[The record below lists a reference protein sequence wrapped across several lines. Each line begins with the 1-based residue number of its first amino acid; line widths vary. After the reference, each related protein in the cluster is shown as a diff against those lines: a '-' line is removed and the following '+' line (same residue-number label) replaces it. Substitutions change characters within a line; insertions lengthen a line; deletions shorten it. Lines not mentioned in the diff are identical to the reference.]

1 MTTKEQAEKLLNT
14 YCKLMGRHDS
24 RVSTRPNA
32 TVAIKHAKECALICV
47 DEILKVGFLDTNDL
61 YEHWNAVKEE
71 IEKL

>member
-1 MTTKEQAEKLLNT
+1 MTAKEQAEALVSK
-14 YCKLMGRHDS
+14 YSELMSRHDK

-61 YEHWNAVKEE
+61 YEHWNAVKEGLK
-71 IEKL
+71 KL